1 MAVINV
7 TSGDQAILTIGANA
21 NAAVATA
28 QAVPGNAA
36 GLVVPF
42 VQDITVNATPGTVRY
57 SVLSSPS
64 SSAFTTVNEN
74 GVSLNVLVDDAA
86 MFGTNGVSNVNLA
99 VQDGLFGV
107 SKNKQEVSFSVSFTG
122 TGNTGDIFLSGRG
135 FIGGLAPTA
144 SIDGAVWLSPME
156 IIVNGELSQTFES

>member
-7 TSGDQAILTIGANA
+7 TNGTQAILTLGNTSSLAEPGAA
-21 NAAVATA
+21 
-28 QAVPGNAA
+28 G

-57 SVLSSPS
+57 STLDSTS

-74 GVSLNVLVDDAA
+74 GISLNLLVDETVFFGEAGNTTNSVAA
-86 MFGTNGVSNVNLA
+86 
-99 VQDGLFGV
+99 QGLFDTSV
-107 SKNKQEVSFSVSFTG
+107 NKDEIFFSVAVTG
-122 TGNTGDIFLSGRG
+122 TGTTGDINISGKG

-144 SIDGAVWLSPME
+144 SIDGAVFLSTCE
-156 IIVNGELSQTFES
+156 IIVNGELTKNVES